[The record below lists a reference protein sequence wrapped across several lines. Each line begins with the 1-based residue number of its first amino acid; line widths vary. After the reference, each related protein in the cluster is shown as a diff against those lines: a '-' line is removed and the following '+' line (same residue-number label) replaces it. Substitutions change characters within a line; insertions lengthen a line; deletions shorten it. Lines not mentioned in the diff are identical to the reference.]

1 MYRIELMPGEEAI
14 FKSIDELVTGIRAG
28 VILDTARIHH
38 KASDKWLP
46 IDVHP
51 HYKVAKS
58 KASGAAPT
66 EAPAPAAVA
75 APSPLR
81 KMPLPKLDGLP
92 LIVIDEPTATTAV
105 LEAPQISEPML
116 LRDAMPMADDIDLDV
131 PPSYVPDPDEFAELA
146 PRDESPAAS
155 ALSGSPALLKKVALV
170 VGALTLA
177 GGGIAWMAARPSAKA
192 PSAPTMSPVAAAGSH
207 EETVTSFASSSGTPL
222 RPLTV
227 TPAGNAVST
236 PPTTLAAASARAD
249 SVAKARQARKDSIA
263 LAGDLPS
270 APSLA
275 VSVAV
280 PLPGES
286 TSGTA
291 SGGAVTP
298 AVLTRR
304 YAAAYDAARA
314 ELDRNLSMF
323 GFSNVF
329 AAARL
334 NAGDGVPATRTAI
347 GAAENY
353 VRSYHK
359 RTGGIEQAFQDS
371 LDYYAKRYNWSA
383 EQMHAWQTGS
393 QVEGADVQVVAGSL
407 LKTTDAV
414 FDLLTAEAG
423 QYKVSGNTIAFA
435 DPQAARQYGQLRQ
448 QVNQLLA
455 SRTAGS
461 NTSVGRL
468 VRAIGSTRLP
478 QEQ

>member
-1 MYRIELMPGEEAI
+1 
-14 FKSIDELVTGIRAG
+14 
-28 VILDTARIHH
+28 
-38 KASDKWLP
+38 
-46 IDVHP
+46 
-51 HYKVAKS
+51 
-58 KASGAAPT
+58 
-66 EAPAPAAVA
+66 
-75 APSPLR
+75 
-81 KMPLPKLDGLP
+81 
-92 LIVIDEPTATTAV
+92 
-105 LEAPQISEPML
+105 
-116 LRDAMPMADDIDLDV
+116 
-131 PPSYVPDPDEFAELA
+131 
-146 PRDESPAAS
+146 
-155 ALSGSPALLKKVALV
+155 
-170 VGALTLA
+170 
-177 GGGIAWMAARPSAKA
+177 
-192 PSAPTMSPVAAAGSH
+192 
-207 EETVTSFASSSGTPL
+207 
-222 RPLTV
+222 
-227 TPAGNAVST
+227 
-236 PPTTLAAASARAD
+236 
-249 SVAKARQARKDSIA
+249 
-263 LAGDLPS
+263 
-270 APSLA
+270 